1 MENYEET
8 AFWDLLNGFKAAY
21 RSGKIRGCEILEDLK
36 KPKKSFLPS
45 FTKKQKEAR
54 EKKRK
59 EEEEL
64 RIIQQKRIDKCE
76 TRNRLIIV
84 LLNPDLTTKMKE
96 ILGYMSNPLGED
108 FKMAVTRLRMKIK
121 YFLGLGVNDQ
131 VLYADLKLLEKYIG
145 EFLEI
150 IEDSSESMTFLKY

>member
-36 KPKKSFLPS
+36 KPKRSFLPL
-45 FTKKQKEAR
+45 TKKQKEAR

-84 LLNPDLTTKMKE
+84 LLNPDLTTQMKE